1 MLSEIWSMEYGIDL
15 PITHYNL
22 YFVHIHKSDDQPIL
36 TIDISIDTIWYVV
49 GQSRRVT
56 SNSHS
61 LHSKHNIYSRGP
73 YSDTPETE
81 EHVSYMVTE

>member
-36 TIDISIDTIWYVV
+36 TIDISIDIIWYVV

-56 SNSHS
+56 
-61 LHSKHNIYSRGP
+61 
-73 YSDTPETE
+73 
-81 EHVSYMVTE
+81 

>member
-36 TIDISIDTIWYVV
+36 TIDISIDNMKQPFPT
-49 GQSRRVT
+49 Q
-56 SNSHS
+56 
-61 LHSKHNIYSRGP
+61 SKHNIYSRGP
-73 YSDTPETE
+73 YSDTPETG